1 MLLRRITKHVTDQN
15 WFAVFIDFLIVVV
28 GVFIGIQVANWHADN
43 KFKAEEGV
51 KLGLLHSEFSTV
63 RDELIDAKSN
73 NDELLE
79 ATLEVLR
86 VIRDNKEP
94 EDHAAFLQVIIDSGR
109 HDPGPIEPSILTELI
124 TTGGASDLS
133 SQSLRSALIHYH
145 EQAYTHQK
153 LSELILNRISTP
165 HDGFHGV
172 VHLNPDFQKDGV
184 FVTQYD
190 WDRVADMREQQQ
202 VLLYG
207 KLSLSR
213 SMDKLRELAE
223 KVLKEIPNTR
233 SEAAN

>member
-1 MLLRRITKHVTDQN
+1 MLLRKITKHVTDQN

-28 GVFIGIQVANWHADN
+28 GVFIGIQVANWNAEN
-43 KFKAEEGV
+43 KFKAEEGI
-51 KLGLLHSEFSTV
+51 KLSLLHSEFSTV
-63 RDELIDAKSN
+63 RDELIEAKSN

-94 EDHAAFLQVIIDSGR
+94 DDQAAFLQVITDSGS

-124 TTGGASDLS
+124 TTGGVSDLS
-133 SQSLRSALIHYH
+133 SQSLRSALINYH
-145 EQAYTHQK
+145 EQAYIHQK
-153 LSELILNRISTP
+153 LSELTLNRISTP

-172 VHLNPDFQKDGV
+172 VHINPDFQTDGIFIV
-184 FVTQYD
+184 KYD

-202 VLLYG
+202 VLLYAKVG
-207 KLSLSR
+207 LSS

-223 KVLKEIPNTR
+223 TVLKEISNTVN
-233 SEAAN
+233 EVDH